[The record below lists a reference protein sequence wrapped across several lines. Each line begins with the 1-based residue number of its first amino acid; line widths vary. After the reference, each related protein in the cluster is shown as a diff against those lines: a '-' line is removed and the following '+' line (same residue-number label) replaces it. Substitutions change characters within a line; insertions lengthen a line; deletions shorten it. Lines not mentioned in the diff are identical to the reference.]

1 MKEKP
6 QSTTKWQGEVAKD
19 CDMLL
24 ILPLKADNIGAD
36 VVYNELNPYSS
47 KIISA
52 CTLRTAVGLKIAS
65 VNNNSRSFASN
76 YSSSAHI
83 Y

>member
-1 MKEKP
+1 
-6 QSTTKWQGEVAKD
+6 
-19 CDMLL
+19 MLF
-24 ILPLKADNIGAD
+24 ILPLKAESIGAD

-52 CTLRTAVGLKIAS
+52 CTLRTAVGLNIAS

-76 YSSSAHI
+76 YYYSDTNNISYTNKRNI
-83 Y
+83 YLVTIERTE